1 MPIAPPDCS
10 IPEEADWRDFLLTL
24 VAMAGHDLRQPLQRM
39 TASHDALSA
48 MLGTERQQQELV
60 DDAENQEARL
70 GEREEL
76 SLRHRFLQQALTC
89 LNERERHIL
98 GERRLKD
105 NSATLGRPI
114 AAIRR
119 FARAHSPDRADRFQE
134 AANVGHGANDEE
146 PRKRATAVSGAGCLI
161 GGFGD
166 QS

>member
-105 NSATLGRPI
+105 NSATLDDLSRQYGVSRERIRQIELIAFRKLQMSVMAQMTKNRESVRPRYQAL
-114 AAIRR
+114 AA
-119 FARAHSPDRADRFQE
+119 
-134 AANVGHGANDEE
+134 
-146 PRKRATAVSGAGCLI
+146 
-161 GGFGD
+161 
-166 QS
+166 